1 MNEPVNITPNIKKE
15 MQDALKHLKKDESIM
30 VLPADK
36 GRASIVMDM
45 DIHHTT
51 RSNFHENGPYQLL
64 NKDPTDR
71 LTWKLSE
78 KLLTLKQSRHLSE
91 AVYNKIRP
99 RNKQPPRIYGLPKIP
114 KANVPLRPIL
124 SCVKTFAYDLSA
136 YLANILAPSTGNSR
150 FTVTNLAHL
159 VVTILDNEI
168 MVSFDIDK

>member
-45 DIHHTT
+45 DIHHTK